1 MLYRCNIRTLERIK
15 IRTRY
20 TIRLNK
26 LLVQSFFISIGML
39 MKKTPQIL
47 MLFVTTFS
55 ITACASPT
63 TKQADIIGAA
73 EWDFDHQIQFRQT
86 ELAKNSFQ
94 LEIIPNNKVN
104 FARMSAF
111 LLRKSYQL
119 CRQYSYQLEILQGI
133 EGFDDKHAM
142 PNYIFPS
149 LIAKIECNTKSNQKP
164 HKEK

>member
-1 MLYRCNIRTLERIK
+1 M
-15 IRTRY
+15 
-20 TIRLNK
+20 NK
-26 LLVQSFFISIGML
+26 
-39 MKKTPQIL
+39 TAQIL
-47 MLFVTTFS
+47 ILFITSFR

-63 TKQADIIGAA
+63 TKQANSTGAA
-73 EWDFDHQIQFRQT
+73 QWDFDHQIQFRQT

-119 CRQYSYQLEILQGI
+119 CRQYPYQLAVLQGI
-133 EGFDDKHAM
+133 EGFDDKRAM

-149 LIAKIECNTKSNQKP
+149 LVARVECKPLINKTK
-164 HKEK
+164 